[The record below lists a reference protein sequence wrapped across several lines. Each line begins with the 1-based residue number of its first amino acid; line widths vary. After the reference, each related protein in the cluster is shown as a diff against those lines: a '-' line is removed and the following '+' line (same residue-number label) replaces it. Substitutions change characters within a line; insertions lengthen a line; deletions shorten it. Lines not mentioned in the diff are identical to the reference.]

1 MTSEHDSVSAAV
13 TSLRETGEVRRA
25 SARRS
30 PRAITDARKIPAGM
44 VDESMS
50 GKENACEC
58 RRSLRVGR
66 PQGCRGEVRV
76 AIVAWKRGN
85 ARGAK
90 GGRKAEAVEGD
101 ELRSSLGRRYMPL
114 KMGKP
119 LTGEPCAGDPH
130 ARFGGRGGANQCAIP
145 TSILRDRRA
154 PPQSVLRAADGETHG
169 APAIGSLEGRPKVT
183 ATPAGRVVRRSWR
196 VRARGPWRRGGIA
209 GGSTPGRG
217 RVFRPWRG

>member
-1 MTSEHDSVSAAV
+1 VGWEATETTRQTLMTSEHDSVSAAV
-13 TSLRETGEVRRA
+13 TSLRVTGEVRRA

-90 GGRKAEAVEGD
+90 GGRKAEAVDGD
-101 ELRSSLGRRYMPL
+101 ADSNNRNRLPLGLEHRGQKSLFAGIESSLHGS
-114 KMGKP
+114 
-119 LTGEPCAGDPH
+119 T
-130 ARFGGRGGANQCAIP
+130 
-145 TSILRDRRA
+145 
-154 PPQSVLRAADGETHG
+154 QSR
-169 APAIGSLEGRPKVT
+169 
-183 ATPAGRVVRRSWR
+183 WR
-196 VRARGPWRRGGIA
+196 VMSLDHPFVADPCPSKWVNR
-209 GGSTPGRG
+209 
-217 RVFRPWRG
+217 